1 MDAISY
7 NDFQKLDLRVVTI
20 TAASRIPGKTKILKL
35 QVDIGSGTPR
45 TMIAGGAEYYPP
57 EAFVNKQFV
66 AIVNLTPRT
75 IAGVRSHGMLL
86 AADVDGKPYWVTVAG
101 APAGAKVR

>member
-7 NDFQKLDLRVVTI
+7 NDFQKLDLRVVTV
-20 TAASRIPGKTKILKL
+20 TAASPIPSKTKILKL

-57 EAFVNKQFV
+57 QAFVNKQFI

-86 AADVDGKPYWVTVAG
+86 AADVDGKPYWVTVHG
-101 APAGAKVR
+101 APAGAKVK